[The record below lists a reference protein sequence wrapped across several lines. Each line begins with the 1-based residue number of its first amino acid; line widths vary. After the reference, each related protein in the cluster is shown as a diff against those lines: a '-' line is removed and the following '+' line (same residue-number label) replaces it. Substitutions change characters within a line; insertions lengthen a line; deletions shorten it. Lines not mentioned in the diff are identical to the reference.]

1 MVPVVCPCIA
11 GVAADL
17 LYVNTEQAFVQRD
30 ATAHDQS
37 HIGLADAHN
46 PVRDA
51 LPGAHS
57 SYTSLRRFSQCPP
70 RVASGPSD
78 STSRSHST
86 SHPCTSY
93 RGLSSRASTPLRVAP
108 AVPVSSSSRPASRQC
123 HPTQLRLL
131 EGLAVQFVKIILRK
145 RKIRC
150 FLSKIRYI
158 DFVPLI
164 RFPRFELFHG
174 DRGNSFTPY
183 QIYEFS
189 ITLSINLLESF

>member
-1 MVPVVCPCIA
+1 MWLTGSCCD
-11 GVAADL
+11 GAASDTSGWPSPRPGTL
-17 LYVNTEQAFVQRD
+17 SWGD
-30 ATAHDQS
+30 
-37 HIGLADAHN
+37 GC
-46 PVRDA
+46 
-51 LPGAHS
+51 PGAHS
-57 SYTSLRRFSQCPP
+57 SCTSLRKLFRYPP
-70 RVASGPSD
+70 RAVSGPSGSASHSR
-78 STSRSHST
+78 STSY
-86 SHPCTSY
+86 PCTSY
-93 RGLSSRASTPLRVAP
+93 RGLSSRASMPSRVAP
-108 AVPVSSSSRPASRQC
+108 AGPISSSSRPASRQC